1 MPSVL
6 DSVRVSFGEPN
17 RAGAYTVGAVTENPN
32 YETAFGMGA
41 LLVKMRASGVSLD
54 WNESIPGGKLTA
66 EQAQTFD
73 FGATLT
79 YDGEPA
85 DGSVRY
91 LYSGFTSK
99 WRVYS
104 STTTPPT
111 EPGRYVQ
118 TVVTLG
124 GNYQAKP
131 ITRSFQ
137 ITK

>member
-1 MPSVL
+1 MS
-6 DSVRVSFGEPN
+6 
-17 RAGAYTVGAVTENPN
+17 
-32 YETAFGMGA
+32 
-41 LLVKMRASGVSLD
+41 
-54 WNESIPGGKLTA
+54 
-66 EQAQTFD
+66 
-73 FGATLT
+73 
-79 YDGEPA
+79 YDGNTSISQE
-85 DGSVRY
+85 SVSY

-111 EPGRYVQ
+111 EPGRYVM

-124 GNYQAKP
+124 GNYQAAP